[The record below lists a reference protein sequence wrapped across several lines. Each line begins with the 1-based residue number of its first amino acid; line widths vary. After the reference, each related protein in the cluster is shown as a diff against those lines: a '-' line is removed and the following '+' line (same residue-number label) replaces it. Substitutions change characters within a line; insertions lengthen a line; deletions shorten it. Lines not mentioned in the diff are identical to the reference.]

1 LDKLKGIKANLMRG
15 IEGWQDLGFK
25 DLLVELKKWTDINLL
40 EESITEKS
48 PQNGDP
54 PLKPPCLL

>member
-1 LDKLKGIKANLMRG
+1 MRG